1 MKKEDLANLVEKL
14 EEALIALGMTEHE
27 DTRIMPIYS
36 EYWVANELTKI
47 GYNVEVLSRRSFDL
61 LIPEKN
67 IRIDVKSGKF
77 GGLNAA
83 ASFGKGSQIKEAKF
97 DYCVFTTYDV
107 DLTIKEAMVFTREE
121 LKEVAEKP
129 RPHLAAHPTTNPCLL
144 LRYESLE
151 KYKQD
156 VEKKDMLNIEIQLHE
171 HPEKFVKRWDKIK

>member
-14 EEALIALGMTEHE
+14 EESLIALGMTEHE

-36 EYWVANELTKI
+36 EYWVANELMKI
-47 GYNVEVLSRRSFDL
+47 GHNVEVLNRRSFDL

-77 GGLNAA
+77 GGLNAG
-83 ASFGKGSQIKEAKF
+83 ASFGKGSQIKESKF

-107 DLTIKEAMVFTREE
+107 DLQIKEAMVFTREE
-121 LKEVAEKP
+121 LKDVADKP
-129 RPHLAAHPTTNPCLL
+129 RPQLAAHPTSNYCLL

-151 KYKQD
+151 AYKQD
-156 VEKKDMLNIEIQLHE
+156 VEKEDRLNTEMQLHE
-171 HPEKFVKRWDKIK
+171 HPEKFVNRWDKIK